1 MGFAKSE
8 KDRGPLTSPHQR
20 LRKVQEKI
28 KEENGKNWN
37 HQTFSCSLKP
47 PQQHSEWGYHS
58 SHEEVGRDKSHS
70 YSHAER
76 ARCSWLPRYTLDLL
90 EDPASPWQR
99 RGQVNL
105 QAPIPLDVRW
115 RRAGEVGR
123 ITLWIHKT
131 FAWGEYL
138 LLRWAKKVFLSPCQ
152 GLYHFSPFSNLEPT
166 KDWEEPGECPSP
178 VAQNEWQVAHGRGRF
193 WWNASQPNHSPGKM
207 LTPPYVCLSLCQD
220 ISWPV
225 RVQAKILMHCWKGTK
240 EILI

>member
-8 KDRGPLTSPHQR
+8 KDRGPLTSPHQK
-20 LRKVQEKI
+20 LRKVQEI
-28 KEENGKNWN
+28 KEGNGKNWK

-58 SHEEVGRDKSHS
+58 SHEEARRDKSHS

-76 ARCSWLPRYTLDLL
+76 ARCSWLPRYRLDLL

-99 RGQVNL
+99 RGPVHL

-138 LLRWAKKVFLSPCQ
+138 FCRDEQKRSSFLPVKGFIIFLLSVTWSQQRIEK
-152 GLYHFSPFSNLEPT
+152 H
-166 KDWEEPGECPSP
+166 
-178 VAQNEWQVAHGRGRF
+178 RG
-193 WWNASQPNHSPGKM
+193 NAPLP
-207 LTPPYVCLSLCQD
+207 
-220 ISWPV
+220 
-225 RVQAKILMHCWKGTK
+225 
-240 EILI
+240 